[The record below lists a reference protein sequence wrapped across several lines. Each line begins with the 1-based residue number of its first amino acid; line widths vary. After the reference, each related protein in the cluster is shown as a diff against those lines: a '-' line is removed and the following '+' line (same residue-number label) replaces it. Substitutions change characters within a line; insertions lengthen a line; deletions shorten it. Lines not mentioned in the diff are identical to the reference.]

1 VFAAAV
7 PWLYLAAY
15 AAAFVIDVR
24 ARRIPNWIT
33 YPLLLIGLIARPAD
47 IGLAPLASIVAAAVA
62 FALFAAFALRGW
74 MGMGDAK
81 LAAAIALASGPALA
95 TIALWLAFA
104 LGAIVGIALLA
115 TRRIGRRQPIP
126 FGPFLALA
134 GIAAVLVPDQ
144 LLEHSPFGVL
154 FG

>member
-1 VFAAAV
+1 MFAAAV
-7 PWLYLAAY
+7 PSLYVAAY

-24 ARRIPNWIT
+24 VRRIPNWIT
-33 YPLLLIGLIARPAD
+33 YPLLLIGLVARPSD
-47 IGLAPLASIVAAAVA
+47 VGLAPLANVLAAVAA

-104 LGAIVGIALLA
+104 VGAIVGVALLA
-115 TRRIGRRQPIP
+115 TRRIGRKQPIP

-144 LLEHSPFGVL
+144 LLQRSPFGAL
-154 FG
+154 LG

>member
-1 VFAAAV
+1 MRFTLPRGTV
-7 PWLYLAAY
+7 L
-15 AAAFVIDVR
+15 
-24 ARRIPNWIT
+24 
-33 YPLLLIGLIARPAD
+33 
-47 IGLAPLASIVAAAVA
+47 A

-115 TRRIGRRQPIP
+115 THRIGRRQPIP

-144 LLEHSPFGVL
+144 LLERSPFGFI